1 MNVARVTVT
10 PIAIQDPPLLNVMGI
25 HQPFALRSIIE
36 VVSDSGLTGI
46 AETYG
51 DTNTLNGLKRVG
63 ERVIGMD
70 PFHLND
76 LWRRVDEGLSGLQV
90 REGQI
95 LAPGTLPERARAIVY
110 AAFETAFLDLQ
121 GKQMGLPIAEI
132 LGGRVRDAVPYSCYL
147 FYKKARHFGADGRT
161 TPYGRAESPR
171 GGGGAGEGASPIAE
185 YGFKSIKLKGGVYE
199 PPEFEIE
206 TMRQLKDGLPRT
218 IRCASTP
225 TAAGPCRNGH
235 RGHARAFRHVL
246 EYMEDPVLGFAE
258 SAEVAR
264 AVDMPIATNMIVV
277 GFNDIPESV
286 RHGSVQ
292 VILSDHH
299 YWGGMWETMHLA
311 RICKTW
317 GLGLS
322 MHSNSHLGISLAAMT
337 HLAAAC
343 PHLTY
348 ACDTHYPWQ
357 QDEVIKGGKMKFV
370 DGALPVP
377 TVPGLGVEIDPDAL
391 AHLHAQY
398 LACESLDRDD
408 VAEMRKHDPS
418 WVGKLPRF

>member
-1 MNVARVTVT
+1 MKIQRVAVT

-25 HQPFALRSIIE
+25 HQPFALRSVVE
-36 VVSDSGLTGI
+36 VFTDSGLVGI

-63 ERVIGMD
+63 EGLVGMD
-70 PFHLND
+70 PFHLNE
-76 LWRRVDEGLSGLQV
+76 LWRRVDSGLSGIRV
-90 REGQI
+90 RPGQI

-110 AAFETAFLDLQ
+110 AAFETACMDIQ
-121 GKQMGLPIAEI
+121 GRQVGLPIAEL
-132 LGGRVRDAVPYSCYL
+132 LGGRVRDAVPYSGYL
-147 FYKKARHFGADGRT
+147 FYKKARHFGAAADD
-161 TPYGRAESPR
+161 PYGRAESPEEVVAQAKR
-171 GGGGAGEGASPIAE
+171 FVAE

-199 PPEFEIE
+199 PAVEIE
-206 TMRQLKDGLPRT
+206 TMRRLKAAFPDHPLRLDPNGGWT
-218 IRCASTP
+218 VP
-225 TAAGPCRNGH
+225 TAIEAT
-235 RGHARAFRHVL
+235 RALSGTL

-264 AVDMPIATNMIVV
+264 AIDMPIATNMIVV

-299 YWGGMWETMHLA
+299 YWGGLWESMHLA
-311 RICKTW
+311 RICATW

-357 QDEVIKGGKMKFV
+357 QDEVVAGGKLKFV

-377 TVPGLGVEIDPDAL
+377 TTPGLGVEIDHDAL
-391 AHLHAQY
+391 ARLHAQY
-398 LACESLDRDD
+398 LACDSLDRDD
-408 VAEMRKHDPS
+408 VAEMRKHDPE
-418 WVGKLPRF
+418 WKGTLPRF

>member
-36 VVSDSGLTGI
+36 VVSNSGLTGI

-76 LWRRVDEGLSGLQV
+76 LWRRVDEGLSGLKV

-147 FYKKARHFGADGRT
+147 FYKKARHFGATADDV
-161 TPYGRAESPR
+161 YGRAETHEEVVAQAKR
-171 GGGGAGEGASPIAE
+171 FTDA
-185 YGFKSIKLKGGVYE
+185 YGFKSIKLKGGVF

-206 TMRQLKDGLPRT
+206 TMRRLKAAFPGYPLRLDPNGGWT
-218 IRCASTP
+218 VE
-225 TAAGPCRNGH
+225 TAIKATNELSD
-235 RGHARAFRHVL
+235 VL

-264 AVDMPIATNMIVV
+264 AVDMPLATNMIVV